1 MTPMTPNYGA
11 GFGNAINDKMRR
23 KAGIERNSGKKHRM
37 PDGSMMPGAKH
48 KANRGPKRASSSRKT
63 KGGYR

>member
-23 KAGIERNSGKKHRM
+23 KAGIERNSGKKPASRTSR
-37 PDGSMMPGAKH
+37 GGAKGGTVR
-48 KANRGPKRASSSRKT
+48 KKT